1 MKATNVDKVL
11 DAFGKKVVLQA
22 RNILNA
28 KGKNASGNLDRSL
41 GYFIK
46 VFPSGALDMSFV
58 AEGYADIVDKGIKGS
73 KSSAKAPK
81 SPYKFRGNK
90 KYANIGAIDK
100 WVVRKPIQAGRN
112 NKGQFVSRKSLVRA
126 IARSIYLF
134 GIKPSNFFTD
144 AFNTAYKTLPRQFM
158 QAYAKDA
165 AKFLKFVSKEL

>member
-22 RNILNA
+22 RNILNS

-73 KSSAKAPK
+73 KSSAKAPM
-81 SPYKFRGNK
+81 SPYKYTNK
-90 KYANIGAIDK
+90 MPPTRILDK
-100 WVVRKPIQAGRN
+100 WAVRKGISGIRN
-112 NKGQFVSRKSLVRA
+112 NKGQFVSRKSLIFV
-126 IARSIYLF
+126 IARNIKLF